1 MSEARELEGDV
12 LKGVSRSFYLS
23 LRFLPAPMRRPAGI
37 AYLLARASDTIAD
50 SATLPAA
57 ERMACLDL
65 HARQCAGL
73 AEAAPWPQQLIHGTP
88 DPKEKRLLENHV
100 RILAALRGIEPTS
113 LDLIRE
119 VLAIII
125 GGQKLDL
132 KRFGNA
138 SSQNIITLPDDA
150 SLDDYTWRVA
160 GCVGEFWTKLG
171 FATLGD
177 GFSKEPLEEL
187 LKPAAEYG
195 CGLQLVNILRDLP
208 ADLRAG
214 RCYLPV
220 ADPHDE
226 TKLMTVFSTWRET
239 AVRRI
244 VTGIPYS
251 KALRSKRLRVASS
264 LPAFIG
270 LDTLAMLE
278 NATFSDLEKGVRIP
292 RKRVYSLLIRAFV
305 RG

>member
-1 MSEARELEGDV
+1 MNDERELEGDV

-50 SATLPAA
+50 SATVPAA
-57 ERMACLDL
+57 ERMTFLDL
-65 HARQCAGL
+65 HARQVEGL
-73 AEAAPWPQQLIHGTP
+73 AEAAPWPQNLIDGTP

-100 RILAALRGIEPTS
+100 LILGALRGIEPVS
-113 LDLIRE
+113 LGLIRE

-132 KRFGNA
+132 ERFGNA
-138 SSQNIITLPDDA
+138 SSQNIIALPDDA
-150 SLDDYTWRVA
+150 ALEDYTWRVA
-160 GCVGEFWTKLG
+160 GCVGGFWTKLG

-177 GFSKEPLEEL
+177 GFSKSSHEHL
-187 LKPAAEYG
+187 LKFAAEYG
-195 CGLQLVNILRDLP
+195 SGLQLVNILRDLH

-220 ADPHDE
+220 ADPYDE
-226 TKLMTVFSTWRET
+226 AMLMAAFHAWREI
-239 AVRRI
+239 AMQRI
-244 VTGIPYS
+244 GYGLNYS
-251 KALRSKRLRVASS
+251 KNLRSKRLRIASS
-264 LPAFIG
+264 LPALIG
-270 LDTLAMLE
+270 RETLALFE
-278 NATFSDLEKGVRIP
+278 NTTLRDIEKGIRIP
-292 RKRVYSLLIRAFV
+292 RRRVYSILLGAFL